1 MFFINILN
9 SKNIAILSIHA
20 MMNNEIY
27 TMHCLKS
34 VQIRTFFWSEYKK
47 IRTRKN
53 SVFGHVSR
61 NDDD

>member
-9 SKNIAILSIHA
+9 SKNIAILSIHT

-61 NDDD
+61 SDDD